1 MRLSRRPRDSG
12 EGFFLYTAAAILA
25 GSLACAGLVAAVF
38 LGALDGSLAGAIAA
52 AMAAAFGIYFG
63 YRLYRLAEAAAVGEA
78 GPRGTDDPAAFS
90 NAAQVVPLP
99 TIDVAVSRWARR
111 LIAGQGGRAFVWVD
125 DVGRSYSLLKAATRD
140 PGRHE
145 FRRHRVDGLEMF
157 VAKDVDVPKVT
168 LRASR
173 LFPWRLVAEWPGAVL
188 TPGA

>member
-12 EGFFLYTAAAILA
+12 DRFFLYSAAAILA

-99 TIDVAVSRWARR
+99 TIVAVSRWARR

-145 FRRHRVDGLEMF
+145 FRRHRVDGLEVF

>member
-1 MRLSRRPRDSG
+1 MGRSRRPRDSV
-12 EGFFLYTAAAILA
+12 EGFFLYSAAAVLA
-25 GSLACAGLVAAVF
+25 GSLACAGLVTAVF
-38 LGALDGSLAGAIAA
+38 LGALDGSLASAIVG

-78 GPRGTDDPAAFS
+78 GPRGADDPAAFS

-111 LIAGQGGRAFVWVD
+111 LIAGEGGRAFVWVD

-145 FRRHRVDGLEMF
+145 FRMHRIEGLEVF

-168 LRASR
+168 LRVSR